1 MAYSEKYCT
10 TSVRE
15 ELQNLDAEGW
25 RIWVLQG
32 SMSAGKT
39 VAALLQMIDWSIE
52 FPGTIGTIVAD
63 SLTRLRK
70 DAMRTFLDICRDT
83 NLLKACTW
91 NASELV
97 LSFPNGSIIEFCSIE
112 QLDGQGAKRD
122 FLYVNEANRI
132 SWKQFSDLEPRTR
145 RRIIIDFNPVNKF
158 WAHTELVENKY
169 RTDVVFRKFTY
180 LDNEGMDDMSVRALE
195 MRRGDGTSNWWR
207 VYGLGEIGSLEGNV
221 YEGWVAED
229 ELPSDLKLLRYGI
242 DFGFSN
248 DPTAVVAIYENDCG
262 EIWLKQEL
270 CETKLLTPQLVVRLK
285 EIIES
290 DGDAL
295 VVCDNARPEI
305 IAELQ
310 ANGIRA
316 IGCDKTPGEKMN
328 GKRYNIEL
336 VQRRKI
342 HYLRCDK
349 ELEQE
354 YLTYAWR
361 KKKSTGEVLDEPE
374 DGHDHCMDA
383 IAYAIRDL
391 ERKMVVY
398 AIPRV

>member
-39 VAALLQMIDWSIE
+39 VAALLQMIDWAIE

-221 YEGWVAED
+221 YEGWQSVDMAEI
-229 ELPSDLKLLRYGI
+229 EKGKLIRYGL
-242 DFGFSN
+242 DFGYN
-248 DPTAVVAIYENDCG
+248 DPTALVGIYELEDG
-262 EIWLKQEL
+262 ATGIVEL
-270 CETKLLTPQLVVRLK
+270 LYENHMTDQDYAERFEELGIDPSVLIVAD
-285 EIIES
+285 S
-290 DGDAL
+290 
-295 VVCDNARPEI
+295 ARPET
-305 IAELQ
+305 IAAIRNDGYRCIGALKDKGSVMR
-310 ANGIRA
+310 GI
-316 IGCDKTPGEKMN
+316 
-328 GKRYNIEL
+328 KRVLKRPIKYYGRN
-336 VQRRKI
+336 
-342 HYLRCDK
+342 
-349 ELEQE
+349 LERE
-354 YLTYAWR
+354 FLTYAWR
-361 KKKSTGEVLDEPE
+361 KKKSTGETLDEPQ
-374 DGHDHCMDA
+374 DGNDHLMDA
-383 IAYAIRDL
+383 LRYAIDDL
-391 ERKMVVY
+391 EQPKFDL
-398 AIPRV
+398 